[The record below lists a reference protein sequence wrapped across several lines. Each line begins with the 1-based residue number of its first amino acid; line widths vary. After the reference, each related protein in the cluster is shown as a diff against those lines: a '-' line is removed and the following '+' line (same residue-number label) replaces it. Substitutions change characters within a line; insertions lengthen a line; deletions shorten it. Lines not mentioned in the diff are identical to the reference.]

1 MSDGETQKINYIKT
15 IFDHNQGLIE
25 LADIKANIVLGIN
38 SILIPLIFGVTT
50 ANFIDISDKNLQ
62 IHAILLNSFSIIG
75 LILLVVSFIFSV
87 LVIKARLSEE
97 LENNIFFEN
106 ILKKKFEKYKKITL
120 EMNEAAILDDYLKE
134 IYTLA
139 GINKIKYG
147 RYKWALN
154 FLILGVVCLI
164 SGYFILAICNYFIIS

>member
-1 MSDGETQKINYIKT
+1 MPEDQTQKIDYIKT
-15 IFDHNQGLIE
+15 VFDHNQGLIR
-25 LADIKANIVLGIN
+25 LADTKANIILGIN
-38 SILIPLIFGVTT
+38 SILTPLIFGVTT
-50 ANFIDISDKNLQ
+50 VNFIELLNKNLQ
-62 IHAILLNSFSIIG
+62 IHAILLNTFSLLG
-75 LILLVVSFIFSV
+75 LVLLVISFVFSV

-164 SGYFILAICNYFIIS
+164 CGYFILAICNYFIIS